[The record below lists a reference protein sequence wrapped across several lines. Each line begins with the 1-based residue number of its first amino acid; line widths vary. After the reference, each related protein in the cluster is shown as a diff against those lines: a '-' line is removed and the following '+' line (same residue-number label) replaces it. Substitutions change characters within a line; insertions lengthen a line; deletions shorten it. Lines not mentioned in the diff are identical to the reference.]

1 MKIFVGYDPKED
13 IAYQVCRYSISKHNP
28 STKVF
33 PIIQQELKN
42 LGLYYRDFDPLSSTE
57 FSFTRFLV
65 PHLSEHSG
73 WSLFCDCDFVW
84 LDDVQNLFNLC
95 DDRYAV
101 MVVKHDY
108 VPKKLFKMDGKIQT
122 LYPRKNWSSMVLWNC
137 EHESNK
143 KLSIKDINEKP
154 GSYLHQFNWLIDDEI
169 GEVPVEWNWLVGW
182 NGGSEPKAVHY
193 TEGGP
198 WFENYKDCEYNYI
211 WNQYHSEYLNDS

>member
-1 MKIFVGYDPKED
+1 MKVFVGYDPKED

-33 PIIQQELKN
+33 PIIQQELRN

-108 VPKKLFKMDGKIQT
+108 VPKKLFKMNGKIQT
-122 LYPRKNWSSMVLWNC
+122 VYPRKNWSSMVLWNC

-143 KLSIKDINEKP
+143 KLSINDINKKP
-154 GSYLHQFNWLIDDEI
+154 GSYLHQFNWLVDDEI

-182 NGGSEPKAVHY
+182 NSRSEPKALHY

-198 WFENYKDCEYNYI
+198 WLDNYKDCEYNSI
-211 WNQYHSEYLNDS
+211 WNQYHTEYLNHS